1 MAKIEQK
8 KNYDGMLVI
17 GAGLP
22 RTGTTT
28 MKSAL
33 GTLLDGSCYHM
44 VDNIHGTAVDRE
56 FWEETMDLTLSGD
69 KRTREQWADF
79 LEKRGFNSCVDFPT
93 SLFYK

>member
-1 MAKIEQK
+1 MKTFEQK
-8 KNYDGMLVI
+8 KNYKGILVI

-44 VDNIHGTAVDRE
+44 VDHFNGTNLDI
-56 FWEETMDLTLSGD
+56 ETWNKACEGKATKGD
-69 KRTREQWADF
+69 WIQL
-79 LEKRGFNSCVDFPT
+79 LECRGFNSAVDFPAA
-93 SLFYK
+93 LFYK